1 MLVKVEF
8 SPLLAYYLSVDNYV
22 SSWPKAREGRF
33 LAAAFIYLS
42 VDLNING
49 QTLATVGIQ
58 GLMAFTFAVV
68 LCRGGQTSAT
78 SNI

>member
-1 MLVKVEF
+1 MR
-8 SPLLAYYLSVDNYV
+8 
-22 SSWPKAREGRF
+22 SWPKAREGRF
-33 LAAAFIYLS
+33 LAAACS

-49 QTLATVGIQ
+49 QTLATVDIQ

-78 SNI
+78 SDI